1 MTVPDPAQIISLLAG
16 QRLTLAVAES
26 LTGGL
31 LAAAITDV
39 PGSSEVF
46 RGGVV
51 AYASDLK
58 TALLGVPADLLAH
71 YGAVDPGVAQAMA
84 QGARERLGAS
94 VAVATTGVAGPG
106 PSEGKAPGTVHIA
119 VSTAGAVSTA
129 AAVST
134 AGDCVTRTLALAGG
148 RNEVRRATV
157 EECLSLLWSTM
168 TGQPD

>member
-1 MTVPDPAQIISLLAG
+1 MTVAGSPAQIIALFAERGLS
-16 QRLTLAVAES
+16 LAVAES

-39 PGSSEVF
+39 PGASEVF

-58 TALLGVPADLLAH
+58 TALLGVPADLLARH
-71 YGAVDPGVAQAMA
+71 GAVDPGVAQAMA
-84 QGARERLGAS
+84 QGAREQLGAS

-106 PSEGKAPGTVHIA
+106 PAEGKAPGTVHI
-119 VSTAGAVSTA
+119 
-129 AAVST
+129 AVST

-168 TGQPD
+168 ADQLR